1 MFSKSLFFSLLILL
15 LLVVS
20 SPALADPLPGD
31 AGPEPVP
38 GDTGPEVVPGDKPD
52 VKKQAPSGGSDLE
65 LPDFLNLKKQDP
77 NILINRVIKTIV
89 GVVGSLALAV
99 FVYGGILWMTSAGN
113 EKRVTDGKNAMLW
126 AVIGLVVIFFAYTI
140 VSFILMKLTT

>member
-1 MFSKSLFFSLLILL
+1 MFSKSLLFALLILA

-20 SPALADPLPGD
+20 SPAFAENSDDPT
-31 AGPEPVP
+31 VP
-38 GDTGPEVVPGDKPD
+38 GNSTPPVADEKLDQPLTGGD
-52 VKKQAPSGGSDLE
+52 DLK
-65 LPDFLNLKKQDP
+65 LPDFLNLKDKQGNQDP
-77 NILINRVIKTIV
+77 NILINRIIKTII

-126 AVIGLVVIFFAYTI
+126 AVIGLIVIFFAYTV
-140 VSFILMKLTT
+140 VSFILLQVAT